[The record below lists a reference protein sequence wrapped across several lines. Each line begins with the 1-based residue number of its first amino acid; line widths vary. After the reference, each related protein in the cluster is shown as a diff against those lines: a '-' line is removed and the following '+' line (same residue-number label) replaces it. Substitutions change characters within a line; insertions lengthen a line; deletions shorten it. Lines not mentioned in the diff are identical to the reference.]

1 MSDLY
6 VNLEAPNGVK
16 YRQPTGLFINNE
28 FVPGSSTQ
36 KITSID
42 PATEKE
48 IATVHAAN
56 ADDVDKAVKA
66 AYDAFHSPSWKKL
79 PPPQRGVLMNKLA
92 DYIEERTKIFATS
105 EAWDNGKV
113 YTDAEGGDVVEVI
126 NTIRYYAG
134 WADKITGQTITAN
147 PNKLA
152 YTLRQPLGVVAQI
165 IPWNYP
171 LAMAAW
177 KIGPALAC
185 GNTIVMKAA
194 EQTPLS
200 ILLLGEAIKA
210 VGFPPGVF
218 NALNGYGSEA
228 GPALVEHP
236 LVDKVAFTG
245 STATGARIMEMAS
258 KTLKNIT
265 LETGGKSPLLVFSDS
280 DLDEA
285 VKWSHMGIM
294 SNQGQI
300 CTATSRLLVQD
311 KVYDEFVQRFIE
323 TTKTVSKVGHQWD
336 SETYQGPQVSKQQY
350 DRILEYI
357 QIGKSEGA
365 TLLAGGQPVDS
376 SKKGFFIQP
385 TVFGDVHHQMR
396 VFREE
401 IFGPVVVITKFSD
414 EAEALKL
421 ANDTTY
427 GLGAAVFTKDVER
440 AHRVAAEIEAG
451 MVWINSTQDSEPY
464 IPFGGVKQSG
474 IGRELGEAGL
484 EAYSNTKSIH
494 VNLGSRLVKVERV
507 DSVIKTSAGLP
518 QAALKNRHLFD
529 LKHPTAAEFPTFPYH
544 AEVATRR
551 ALCSFGVSYFRSGSI
566 LRQKKGFR
574 FDRAVK
580 GTERKLEPRSVLFEA
595 SSSRS
600 KGVGYEWRDAQ
611 GELIAREVE
620 DERTSMSLVIT
631 AEMSVELRDALVAA
645 WILRIWYE
653 LSKGNNSATRL
664 MKVGGRQQ
672 NLLYL
677 YAGLADSRS

>member
-1 MSDLY
+1 MGAPLGSGIARALTSRHFRPVHPSSVRPLMISWCRSSTTPLKRFIITTHRRFSTMADLF

-28 FVPGSSTQ
+28 FVPGSASR

-48 IATVHAAN
+48 IATVDAAS
-56 ADDVDKAVKA
+56 AGDVDKAVRA
-66 AYDAFHSPSWKKL
+66 AHAAFRDPSWKKL
-79 PPPQRGVLMNKLA
+79 PPHERGVLMNKLA
-92 DYIEERTKIFATS
+92 NYIEERKEIFATS
-105 EAWDNGKV
+105 DAWDNGKS
-113 YTDAEGGDVVEVI
+113 YSEALGLDLGEVV

-134 WADKITGQTITAN
+134 WADKIHGQTISAN
-147 PNKLA
+147 PLKLA

-171 LAMAAW
+171 LSMAAW

-200 ILLLGEAIKA
+200 ILLLADAFKE

-218 NALNGYGSEA
+218 NVVNGYGAET
-228 GPALVEHP
+228 GPPLVEHP

-245 STATGARIMEMAS
+245 STATGAQIMKMAS

-265 LETGGKSPLLVFSDS
+265 LETGGKSPLLVFADS
-280 DLDEA
+280 DIEEA

-300 CTATSRLLVQD
+300 CTATSRILVED
-311 KVYDEFVQRFIE
+311 KIYDDFVQRFLE

-336 SETYQGPQVSKQQY
+336 PDTYQGPQVSKQQY

-357 QIGKSEGA
+357 EIGKSEGA
-365 TLLAGGQPVDS
+365 KLLAGGKPVDA

-385 TVFGDVHHQMR
+385 TVFGEVKDNMR
-396 VFREE
+396 IFREE
-401 IFGPVVVITKFSD
+401 IFGPIVVITRFSS
-414 EAEALKL
+414 EEQALGF
-421 ANDTTY
+421 ANDSSY

-451 MVWINSTQDSEPY
+451 MVWINSSQDSEPY

-484 EAYSNTKSIH
+484 EAYSNIKAVH
-494 VNLGSRLVKVERV
+494 VNLGSRL
-507 DSVIKTSAGLP
+507 
-518 QAALKNRHLFD
+518 
-529 LKHPTAAEFPTFPYH
+529 
-544 AEVATRR
+544 
-551 ALCSFGVSYFRSGSI
+551 
-566 LRQKKGFR
+566 
-574 FDRAVK
+574 
-580 GTERKLEPRSVLFEA
+580 
-595 SSSRS
+595 
-600 KGVGYEWRDAQ
+600 
-611 GELIAREVE
+611 
-620 DERTSMSLVIT
+620 
-631 AEMSVELRDALVAA
+631 
-645 WILRIWYE
+645 
-653 LSKGNNSATRL
+653 
-664 MKVGGRQQ
+664 
-672 NLLYL
+672 
-677 YAGLADSRS
+677 